1 MDKKST
7 CPLEGCR
14 GQSKHLKHHAW
25 EYHIPRVFWDR
36 PWHSLYASPDYHR
49 LGASCLQA
57 HAKYLLGSTGT
68 IQDLVE
74 HVNQTVQLPRE
85 YPVMERTLH
94 QMDQLTR
101 TMRWPMADKFMMIP
115 VNTPAVLIQWRILM
129 AIVST
134 MSAEKKSEFRA
145 WGKQE
150 VTELEDRVHSRR
162 VGLFSTNS
170 ESSVEDKDEA

>member
-1 MDKKST
+1 
-7 CPLEGCR
+7 
-14 GQSKHLKHHAW
+14 
-25 EYHIPRVFWDR
+25 
-36 PWHSLYASPDYHR
+36 
-49 LGASCLQA
+49 
-57 HAKYLLGSTGT
+57 
-68 IQDLVE
+68 
-74 HVNQTVQLPRE
+74 
-85 YPVMERTLH
+85 MERTLH

>member
-1 MDKKST
+1 
-7 CPLEGCR
+7 
-14 GQSKHLKHHAW
+14 
-25 EYHIPRVFWDR
+25 
-36 PWHSLYASPDYHR
+36 
-49 LGASCLQA
+49 
-57 HAKYLLGSTGT
+57 
-68 IQDLVE
+68 
-74 HVNQTVQLPRE
+74 
-85 YPVMERTLH
+85 
-94 QMDQLTR
+94 
-101 TMRWPMADKFMMIP
+101 
-115 VNTPAVLIQWRILM
+115 M